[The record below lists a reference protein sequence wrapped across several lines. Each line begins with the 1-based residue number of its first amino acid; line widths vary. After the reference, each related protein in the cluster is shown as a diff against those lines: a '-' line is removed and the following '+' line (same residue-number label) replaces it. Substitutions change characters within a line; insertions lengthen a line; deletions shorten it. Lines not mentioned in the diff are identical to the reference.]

1 MEVHLTRHGVASSK
15 SFFFPIKQKRN
26 CVGALVVA
34 VALTC
39 SNFAIAQPA
48 TTQVSRPN
56 RVTVEYLTPKGS
68 ELGGLYQAL
77 KEHHALE
84 KLQKILSPLRL
95 PEERVVK
102 TMECGKVNAWYRRD
116 DMKPTVTI
124 CYELLNQV
132 LASLPKETTAHGISS
147 EDAKAGQLLWLALH
161 EVGHAAFDILGVSIF
176 GNEEIAADNFASY
189 VMLQFAEAR
198 QLIIGAAWRWNA
210 YVQNY
215 KVNPIVQVRLAG
227 FASDHGLPQERFYS
241 VLCMAFG
248 ANPVLFAD
256 FVQEGY
262 LPATRAANCVREYM
276 RFAKSFEKVI
286 GPHIDY
292 ELAKGIVEANWIPAP
307 VLKEAPQK

>member
-1 MEVHLTRHGVASSK
+1 MKVHLMRHDLVSRGN
-15 SFFFPIKQKRN
+15 FLFPRKQKRN
-26 CVGALVVA
+26 CLGAVVLA
-34 VALTC
+34 AALMC
-39 SNFAIAQPA
+39 PNFAIAQST
-48 TTQVSRPN
+48 TTQVGRPN
-56 RVTVEYLTPKGS
+56 RVAVEYISPKGS
-68 ELGGLYQAL
+68 DLQGLYQRL
-77 KEHHALE
+77 KEHRALE

-95 PEERVVK
+95 PEELVVK

-116 DMKPTVTI
+116 DSKPTVTI

-132 LASLPKETTAHGISS
+132 LAALPKEKTAHGISP

-161 EVGHAAFDILGVSIF
+161 EVGHATFDILGVSIF
-176 GNEEIAADNFASY
+176 GNEEVAADNFASY
-189 VMLQFAEAR
+189 VMLQFVEAR

-227 FASDHGLPQERFYS
+227 FASDHGLPQERFYN

-262 LPATRAANCVREYM
+262 LPATRAANCVREYA
-276 RFAKSFEKVI
+276 RFARSFEKVI

-292 ELAKGIVEANWIPAP
+292 ELAKGIVGANWIPAP
-307 VLKEAPQK
+307 VLTEPPPK

>member
-1 MEVHLTRHGVASSK
+1 MKVHLTRHGVVSSK
-15 SFFFPIKQKRN
+15 SFLSPVNQNRN
-26 CVGALVVA
+26 RIGALVVA
-34 VALTC
+34 AALMC
-39 SNFAIAQPA
+39 SNFAIAQSA
-48 TTQVSRPN
+48 NTQAGRPN

-68 ELGGLYQAL
+68 DLRGLYQAL

-95 PEERVVK
+95 PEELVVK
-102 TMECGKVNAWYRRD
+102 TIECGKVNSWYGRED
-116 DMKPTVTI
+116 SKPTVTL

-132 LASLPKETTAHGISS
+132 LASLPKETTAQGISP
-147 EDAKAGQLLWLALH
+147 EDAKIGQLLWLALH
-161 EVGHAAFDILGVSIF
+161 EVGHATFDILGVSIF
-176 GNEEIAADNFASY
+176 GNEEVAADNFASY

-198 QLIIGAAWRWNA
+198 QLIIGAAWKWNA
-210 YVQNY
+210 YLQNY
-215 KVNPIVQVRLAG
+215 KMNPVFQVRLVG
-227 FASDHGLPQERFYS
+227 FASDHGLPQERFYN